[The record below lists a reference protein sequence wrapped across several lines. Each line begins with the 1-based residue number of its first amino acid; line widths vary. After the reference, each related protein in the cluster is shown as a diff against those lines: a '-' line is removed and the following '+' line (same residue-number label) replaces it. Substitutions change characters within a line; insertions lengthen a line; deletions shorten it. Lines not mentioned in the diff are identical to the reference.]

1 MEHVVSYQNTF
12 RHIATDLC
20 FFFFFFLSQAL
31 TIIRQKKWAQK

>member
-20 FFFFFFLSQAL
+20 FFFFFLSQAL